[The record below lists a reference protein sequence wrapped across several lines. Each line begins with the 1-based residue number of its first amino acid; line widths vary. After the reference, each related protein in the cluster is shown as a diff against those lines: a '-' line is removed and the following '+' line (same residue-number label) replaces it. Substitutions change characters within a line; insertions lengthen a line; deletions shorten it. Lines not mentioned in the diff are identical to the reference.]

1 MIRFEYIFLAAKEA
15 PNKQLDINYK
25 NLTLNI
31 GSNLNIFLKFSF
43 LVHMDYGV
51 VVAGSDER
59 QLWTRKLIYSQPCP
73 KLWGKNIYHNY
84 TKEKTKTTFLLVNY
98 RENGREIKC
107 NIHLIPWK
115 LVIKVVGKKIF
126 RNNIISR
133 QEYIFKSLY
142 SKNDPTYWKVF
153 CKYIIVF

>member
-43 LVHMDYGV
+43 LVPMDYGV

-59 QLWTRKLIYSQPCP
+59 QLRTRKLIYSQPCP
-73 KLWGKNIYHNY
+73 KL
-84 TKEKTKTTFLLVNY
+84 
-98 RENGREIKC
+98 
-107 NIHLIPWK
+107 
-115 LVIKVVGKKIF
+115 
-126 RNNIISR
+126 
-133 QEYIFKSLY
+133 
-142 SKNDPTYWKVF
+142 
-153 CKYIIVF
+153 